1 MPPRALL
8 ITLLLLGGM
17 TPAIPQDARDAAR
30 SLAQAEA
37 EGARIT
43 YRMAPGDTLEG
54 LAREHFVRPDLWR
67 RAQAANRIADP
78 RRIPVGRELALNT
91 AWLNA
96 RPVEAEVM
104 AFRGQVTVNRSGQ
117 IMPVALGMRV
127 REGDIIAT
135 ARNGFVTFTM
145 PDGSLV
151 TMPSAST
158 VRIARLRQ
166 YTLGGAIDRQFEL
179 VSGRAEARVVPLKE
193 PQSRFEVTTPVAVAA
208 VRGTQFRVRFT
219 PEEMRLT
226 QETIEGRVG
235 VTGVRDVERL
245 IPADFGTFATEAA
258 GVAAPV
264 PLLPAPSIEQPA
276 RVQAGQ
282 KVVFRFRPLP
292 GATRYLVELAS
303 DAGFV
308 DRFASIETADLVAE
322 FEDVPDGTLFVRAS
336 AIDEIGLVGRP
347 GTQSFQRRQIG
358 VARPESLDA
367 PETVEGETT
376 DGQSFLFRW
385 QGRAEDTT
393 RYRFV
398 LRAAGAGDQRL
409 IDESG
414 LRAPQITLVNLP
426 DGSYVWQVAVQ
437 EMVDG
442 QVTETW
448 LPPETL
454 TVGEGGPVR
463 GWAESG
469 AGVAGKP
476 SSPSPVL
483 AGPASS
489 GGSWPGGGGGGTAGG
504 SVPGWGGPIGEV
516 DWSGIG
522 GSGQGGSGTVF
533 GEGDADP
540 FAEQYVPSSPN
551 PAGSGTGGSA
561 LPFPLPAGW
570 GGGGWTGGGWGG
582 GGWSGGSGGG
592 WGSGGTGGG
601 SGGPGPTIPGLP
613 DVPPPGGGGVPG
625 VDPILPPLPDPGGF
639 PGVPNVPPPG
649 WEPPFGPEPP
659 NVPPPGWE
667 GPWTPG
673 QPDLSSPGGSI
684 GGAIPEPQAWL
695 MMVVGFGLLGT
706 ALRHRARSQGARQ
719 S

>member
-8 ITLLLLGGM
+8 IALLLLGGM
-17 TPAIPQDARDAAR
+17 TPAIPQGVKDSARAFAE
-30 SLAQAEA
+30 AEA

-43 YRMAPGDTLEG
+43 YRMEPGDTLEG
-54 LAREHFVRPDLWR
+54 LARAYFIRPDLWR
-67 RAQAANRIADP
+67 RAQEANRIADA

-96 RPVEAEVM
+96 RPIEAEVT
-104 AFRGQVTVNRSGQ
+104 AFRGQVTVSRGGNVTPIAVGT
-117 IMPVALGMRV
+117 RV

-135 ARNGFVTFTM
+135 ARNGFVSFTM

-179 VSGRAEARVVPLKE
+179 VSGRAEARVLPMKA

-245 IPADFGTFATEAA
+245 VHADFGTFATADA
-258 GVAAPV
+258 GVSTPV
-264 PLLPAPSIEQPA
+264 PLLAAPSIDQPA

-308 DRFASIETADLVAE
+308 DRFASIETAELVAE

-336 AIDEIGLVGRP
+336 AIDQLGLVGRP
-347 GTQSFQRRQIG
+347 GTQSFQRRQVG
-358 VARPESLDA
+358 VARPQVLEES
-367 PETVEGETT
+367 ETVEGEQVEGT
-376 DGQSFLFRW
+376 SYLFRW
-385 QGRAEDTT
+385 QGRTDEST

-398 LRAAGAGDQRL
+398 LRAGGTGDQRL
-409 IDESG
+409 IDEAG

-426 DGSYVWQVAVQ
+426 DGDYLWQVAVQ
-437 EMVDG
+437 EVIDG
-442 QVTETW
+442 ELTETW
-448 LPPETL
+448 LPPESL
-454 TVGEGGPVR
+454 TVGEGGPVK

-469 AGVAGKP
+469 AGPAGKANA
-476 SSPSPVL
+476 SK
-483 AGPASS
+483 PAQA
-489 GGSWPGGGGGGTAGG
+489 GGSAAPGVGAGGGGTGG
-504 SVPGWGGPIGEV
+504 GGTVPGWGGPLPET

-522 GSGQGGSGTVF
+522 GDIGGSGPIF

-540 FAEQYVPSSPN
+540 FAEAGAASSTS
-551 PAGSGTGGSA
+551 PAGGSGSSGGSPA
-561 LPFPLPAGW
+561 LPPFAGW
-570 GGGGWTGGGWGG
+570 GGGSAGSGGGWGG
-582 GGWSGGSGGG
+582 GSTGGGGGGASGGG
-592 WGSGGTGGG
+592 S
-601 SGGPGPTIPGLP
+601 SGPGPGLPTDPGIPGLP
-613 DVPPPGGGGVPG
+613 VVPPPGGGSGG
-625 VDPILPPLPDPGGF
+625 DGGF
-639 PGVPNVPPPG
+639 LPGPGPGDIPGMPNMPPG
-649 WEPPFGPEPP
+649 WEWPVDPDVP
-659 NVPPPGWE
+659 NAPL
-667 GPWTPG
+667 
-673 QPDLSSPGGSI
+673 PDWGSTGGS
-684 GGAIPEPQAWL
+684 GAAAIPEPQAWL
-695 MMVVGFGLLGT
+695 MMVIGFGLLG
-706 ALRHRARSQGARQ
+706 AGLRRRAGVRGARQ
-719 S
+719 A